1 MTRPIQGRIDRQFD
15 AGAWRRESYAPSPR
29 PSAEMRLGMG
39 GVDRL
44 ADDNST

>member
-1 MTRPIQGRIDRQFD
+1 MTRPIQGRIDQQFD
-15 AGAWRRESYAPSPR
+15 ARAWRREPYAPSPR
-29 PSAEMRLGMG
+29 PSSDMQRGMG